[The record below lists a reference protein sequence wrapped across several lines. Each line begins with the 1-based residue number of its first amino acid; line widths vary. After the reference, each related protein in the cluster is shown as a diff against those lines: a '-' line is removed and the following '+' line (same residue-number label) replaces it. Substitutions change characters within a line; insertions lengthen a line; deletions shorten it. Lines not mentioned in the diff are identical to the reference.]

1 MADLAIAAAAADP
14 GRLDRIVSTLLSG
27 GVQVAAA
34 ESAPDRLLLS
44 AGGCDGF
51 VVGLELDAP
60 TTVPLLRTLCE
71 AATPVTV
78 VAPSISPPVVIRR
91 ALDAGVA
98 GLVLEQDL
106 ERGLLPTLL
115 SASAGQISVP
125 RAAGPQVQ
133 VAAFTPRERQVVHM
147 AALGFKNSEIGQKLF
162 LAESTVKSHLSS
174 AFAKLG
180 VRSRSEAAAVL
191 LDGSPGHELLGVGF
205 DT

>member
-1 MADLAIAAAAADP
+1 MNRHTDSIARLGTLKEVERFKQQFDAAIGRRRSGPSSADRWPELP
-14 GRLDRIVSTLLSG
+14 GFDTVTTL
-27 GVQVAAA
+27 
-34 ESAPDRLLLS
+34 E
-44 AGGCDGF
+44 
-51 VVGLELDAP
+51 E
-60 TTVPLLRTLCE
+60 
-71 AATPVTV
+71 
-78 VAPSISPPVVIRR
+78 
-91 ALDAGVA
+91 
-98 GLVLEQDL
+98 DL
-106 ERGLLPTLL
+106 ERGLLPTLR

-180 VRSRSEAAAVL
+180 VRSRSEAATVL